1 MGLLS
6 FLFGKKKE
14 VIPTQTPV
22 QPIVQTA
29 VKEATVQVAK
39 TIVEEKVMK
48 TGEQGIQLITHF
60 EGFFDLAYK
69 DPIGILTIGYGHIKG
84 VYAGQRITK
93 DQGIA
98 FLREDLAEAEGHVND
113 AVKVPLTQNQ
123 FDALVAFVFNVGGGA
138 FRKSTLLSLLNQGNY
153 DAVPA
158 QLARWNKAGGK
169 ELPGLTRRRRSE
181 GVLFSQNVLD
191 FN

>member
-1 MGLLS
+1 MGLFD

-14 VIPTQTPV
+14 QPSQTPA

-29 VKEATVQVAK
+29 VKEATVAK
-39 TIVEEKVMK
+39 TKPIVEEKVMK
-48 TGEQGIQLITHF
+48 TGDLGVQLITHF

-69 DPIGILTIGYGHIKG
+69 DPVGILTIGYGHIKG

-93 DQGIA
+93 EQGIA
-98 FLREDLAEAEGHVND
+98 FLREDLAEAEGHVNKY
-113 AVKVPLTQNQ
+113 VKVPLSQNQ

-138 FRKSTLLSLLNQGNY
+138 FQKSTLLSLLNQGNY

-181 GVLFSQNVLD
+181 GVLFSKGVLD